1 MFEKLMDEFDRTYEI
16 LYNNLRKINDKKDI
30 TPQELDNVK
39 DIATVMAKMSEVEAM
54 NSGDFTSYYN
64 LDSEMNMSRAP
75 HYRVHMSNSRGRDH
89 NTGRYISRHSIDDR
103 MIANLES
110 MMDNAGS
117 DYERQRINDWINK
130 IRMGEGN

>member
-89 NTGRYISRHSIDDR
+89 NTGRYISLHSIDDR
-103 MIANLES
+103 MIANLEN